1 MMMMIK
7 LEIFWVVLVK
17 YYLKIPALLRY
28 INPILLIS
36 NEMITDQP

>member
-17 YYLKIPALLRY
+17 YCLKIPALLRY